1 MCREENSFLDG
12 INVKKKRG
20 AAVCF
25 FFHCGMWFDGLLLLQ
40 CVARPPA
47 LSLIEENQGVTI
59 SL

>member
-1 MCREENSFLDG
+1 MSGGKFVFGWNKCE
-12 INVKKKRG
+12 KKRG